1 MSVYGTVVRKNG
13 GNDMSRG
20 IRIAFYGKGGI
31 GKSTIAANVSAC
43 LAGQGMRVLQIGCDP
58 KADSTRPLTEKRI
71 PAVLEQMKKLG
82 SDVTEEDILF
92 AGKIPGVFCMEAGG
106 PHAGTGCA
114 GMGITAMESEL
125 ERLGILEKDWDV
137 ILYDVLGD
145 VVCGG
150 FAVPM
155 RSHFADRIYTVTSAE
170 YMSLYAANNIL
181 SAIDYY
187 SYDEPG
193 LCGGLIWNHC
203 RSDWDYS
210 VAQAFS
216 SRTGVPVIASVE
228 ESETIRICD
237 FRKELLVCE
246 CPDSEAGLQIR
257 LLADRIAGDKGAG
270 SGKIHTFTQEA
281 FEDWSRSLA
290 EQYRLER
297 KTG

>member
-1 MSVYGTVVRKNG
+1 MG
-13 GNDMSRG
+13 RG

-43 LAGQGMRVLQIGCDP
+43 LAQRGLRVLQIGCDP

-71 PAVLEQMKKLG
+71 PTVLGQMEKLG
-82 SDVTEEDILF
+82 EKVAETDILF

-106 PHAGTGCA
+106 PHAGRGCA

-125 ERLGILEKDWDV
+125 SRLEILDDRWDV

-155 RSHFADRIYTVTSAE
+155 RSHFADRIYTVTSSE

-181 SAIDYY
+181 SAVDYY
-187 SYDEPG
+187 SYDTPD

-203 RSDWDYS
+203 RSDWDRHA
-210 VAQAFS
+210 AQAFS
-216 SRTGVPVIASVE
+216 ARTQVPVIASIE
-228 ESETIRICD
+228 ECETLRICD
-237 FRKELLVCE
+237 FRKKLLVCE
-246 CPDSEAGLQIR
+246 CPDTPAARQIS
-257 LLADRIAGDKGAG
+257 LLSDYITGDGPDAAPQIQAF
-270 SGKIHTFTQEA
+270 SQED
-281 FEDWSRSLA
+281 FEEWSLHLA
-290 EQYRLER
+290 EKYGQE
-297 KTG
+297 G